1 MPTLDRR
8 IEALEAKAA
17 IKNENTVFL
26 IRLVGMGCEV
36 KPLTE
41 ITHKGQ
47 TWRIMPG
54 ESEDDFEARVTA
66 SIGEPCVI
74 LIAG

>member
-1 MPTLDRR
+1 MPALDRR
-8 IEALEAKAA
+8 IAALEAKAA
-17 IKNENTVFL
+17 TKTANTVFL

-54 ESEDDFEARVTA
+54 ESEDDFEARVKA
-66 SIGEPCVI
+66 NIGESCVI